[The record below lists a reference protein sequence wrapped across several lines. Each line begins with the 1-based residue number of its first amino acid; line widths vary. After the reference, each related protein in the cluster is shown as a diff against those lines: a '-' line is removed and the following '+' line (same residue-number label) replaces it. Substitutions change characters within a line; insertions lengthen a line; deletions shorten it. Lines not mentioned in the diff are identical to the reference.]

1 MTSLRNSLRQRIR
14 GLSGRSRAIG
24 MFFATSVAARGLGIA
39 CQLIQVPIAMSALG
53 TEAFGLWMTLTGIG
67 AVIAFADF
75 GVGQG
80 AQNKL
85 AEAFA
90 AGQSERAR
98 ELWDSTLV
106 FFGAVALLLTAVFMV
121 LVPSTNFSQLFGLR
135 EAAVQREA
143 GAAVAVMLGVFCLN
157 FPFGLAQRLAYSRQ
171 KGWMHNVA
179 LAAGSVGGLLG
190 TVVAIQLR
198 WSLPFVILAA
208 QVPVLIGNAVLM
220 FRQLVE
226 LRWTDVFRARPR
238 WATMRELTALGAC
251 FGIQQMQLTLFVAL
265 PQVIISTH
273 LGAAAVTPYNLGQR
287 LFNLFAV
294 IQNAFMTPLWPAY
307 SEAKAKGDFEW
318 VRRTLRTSIGATL
331 ACTLLPMGIGAAFA
345 HPIISAWVG
354 SDAALPS
361 TALVWLMFTWN
372 ALVFIGQPF
381 GYMLAGL
388 SEVRRLTQYAVVSA
402 ILSTV
407 LMAMLVSRYGAEG
420 VVAGMALGF
429 LPFLLR
435 ANIAEALLALRRFP
449 RPQANPELL
458 SPTPAVETRGWR

>member
-1 MTSLRNSLRQRIR
+1 MRNFGKNLRQRIR

-24 MFFATSVAARGLGIA
+24 MFFATSVAARGVGIA
-39 CQLIQVPIAMSALG
+39 CQLVQVPIAMKALG
-53 TEAFGLWMTLTGIG
+53 AEAFGLWMTLTGIG

-90 AGQSERAR
+90 AGQRERAR

-106 FFGAVALLLTAVFMV
+106 FFGAVGLALATVFV
-121 LVPSTNFSQLFGLR
+121 ILVPSTDFSQLFGLR
-135 EAAVQREA
+135 EAAVQQEA

-190 TVVAIQLR
+190 TIVAIQLR

-208 QVPVLIGNAVLM
+208 QVPVLIGNSALM

-226 LRWTDVFRARPR
+226 LGWTDVFRARAR
-238 WATMRELTALGAC
+238 WATMRELAALGAC
-251 FGIQQMQLTLFVAL
+251 FGVQQMQLTLFVAL

-273 LGAAAVTPYNLGQR
+273 LGAAAVTPYNLVQR

-294 IQNAFMTPLWPAY
+294 VQNAFMLPLWPAY
-307 SEAKAKGDFEW
+307 SEAKAKGDFDW
-318 VRRTLRTSIGATL
+318 VRRTLRVSIGATV
-331 ACTLLPMGIGAAFA
+331 ACTLVPMALGALFA

-354 SDAALPS
+354 TDAVLPS
-361 TALVWLMFTWN
+361 MVLVWLMFAWN

-388 SEVRRLTQYAVVSA
+388 SEVRRLTQYAVVSSV
-402 ILSTV
+402 LSTV
-407 LMAMLVSRYGAEG
+407 LMVVLVSRYGAEG
-420 VVAGMALGF
+420 VVAGMTLGF

-435 ANIAEALLALRRFP
+435 GNIAEALLVLRRIP
-449 RPQANPELL
+449 GTQTNSEILN
-458 SPTPAVETRGWR
+458 PTPAVETRGWR